1 MSWCGFGQLLD
12 SAGVL
17 AVSFF
22 LGGTALFV
30 CLFVSWLV
38 GWLVLVVLVVVV
50 VVVERRFGVGLVFG
64 CW

>member
-38 GWLVLVVLVVVV
+38 GWLVLVVLVV
-50 VVVERRFGVGLVFG
+50 ERRFGVGLVFG

>member
-1 MSWCGFGQLLD
+1 VSWCGFGQLLD

-22 LGGTALFV
+22 LGGTALLV
-30 CLFVSWLV
+30 CELV
-38 GWLVLVVLVVVV
+38 GRFWWLLLLLL
-50 VVVERRFGVGLVFG
+50 RGGLGWVGWVFC